1 MGVEIF
7 QFFYE
12 NCFSNSPQC
21 TYDISICSFVIVR
34 WLDFEKQEKMQ
45 HTESSEYIL
54 KFEKAYIYCLKL
66 LLNSKCLLQF
76 DLN

>member
-1 MGVEIF
+1 
-7 QFFYE
+7 
-12 NCFSNSPQC
+12 
-21 TYDISICSFVIVR
+21 
-34 WLDFEKQEKMQ
+34 MQ